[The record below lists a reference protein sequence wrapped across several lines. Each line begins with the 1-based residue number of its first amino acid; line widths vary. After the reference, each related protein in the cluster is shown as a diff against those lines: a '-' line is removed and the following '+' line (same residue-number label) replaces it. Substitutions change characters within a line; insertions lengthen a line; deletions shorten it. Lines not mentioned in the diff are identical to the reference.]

1 MTLSDSGFLDVGAQK
16 LEYRMIG
23 PRPDAAPTLVLLHE
37 GLGCVDLWGDFPD
50 RLQKATGAGVFVY
63 SRAGYGKSS
72 PVKLPRPLS
81 YMHDEARET
90 LPKLLN
96 AIGFQRGLLVGHSD
110 GASIALVYA
119 ANHDVAGISLLAP
132 HVFVEKVTL
141 KAIELT
147 REEFLKGDLRTRLAR
162 RHADPDAAFWGWC
175 GVWLDPAF
183 REWTLDAEAKK
194 LTAPNLLIQ
203 GVEDPYGSLAQL
215 DRIEA
220 LAPCPVQR
228 LHVPGGHNPH
238 LEAAEDTLAA
248 VAAWQSELH

>member
-1 MTLSDSGFLDVGAQK
+1 MQAKS
-16 LEYRMIG
+16 LEISVDGRSLEAARIAG
-23 PRPDAAPTLVLLHE
+23 DPARRPLILLHE
-37 GLGCVDLWGDFPD
+37 GLGSIDLWRGFPR
-50 RLQKATGAGVFVY
+50 RLHEACGREIVLFSRFGHGA
-63 SRAGYGKSS
+63 S
-72 PVKLPRPLS
+72 PAPPRPRS
-81 YMHDEARET
+81 PAFFHEEALHV
-90 LPKLLN
+90 LPAVLEQVG
-96 AIGFQRGLLVGHSD
+96 ASEPLLVGHSD